1 MPVPV
6 MELIDRVGGL
16 VMRENQPLSRNVEKL
31 FPFSVE
37 VNTDMAF
44 SARRFGEKRGSGP
57 IALFGC
63 ATVYWRSATAR
74 RHDSGA
80 SRRLQPG
87 GAAADAGTNAT
98 PIRANRF

>member
-44 SARRFGEKRGSGP
+44 FPLVGLVKNAVPVQSRCSVAPPFIG
-57 IALFGC
+57 A
-63 ATVYWRSATAR
+63 ATAR